1 MGIFKKRVNDFPTP
15 YTCTR
20 AIREGGLETKL
31 SMVLMG
37 FGNIVHGQKIKGL
50 LYLAVEVA
58 YVVFMVVN
66 GIGFLGMLG
75 SLGTVPQEEYWDE
88 TLQVYMYTKGDQSV
102 LILLYGVATV
112 LLTVLM
118 ILAWRGALR
127 SAYKAEC
134 LDKEGRHVNNFR
146 EDLKSLL
153 HER

>member
-112 LLTVLM
+112 LLLVAIGFCLVLS
-118 ILAWRGALR
+118 
-127 SAYKAEC
+127 SAAEPYFQGFC
-134 LDKEGRHVNNFR
+134 GIDVFIW
-146 EDLKSLL
+146 
-153 HER
+153 ERLNSSIYAEMV

>member
-20 AIREGGLETKL
+20 AIREADLRQSF

-66 GIGFLGMLG
+66 GSGF
-75 SLGTVPQEEYWDE
+75 
-88 TLQVYMYTKGDQSV
+88 
-102 LILLYGVATV
+102 
-112 LLTVLM
+112 
-118 ILAWRGALR
+118 
-127 SAYKAEC
+127 
-134 LDKEGRHVNNFR
+134 
-146 EDLKSLL
+146 
-153 HER
+153 